1 MELFPLI
8 RAGKGSE
15 VRGLL
20 EDDHKRDVNVRN
32 EKGQTPLYWACEL
45 KSDTGVE
52 LAALLIKHGAD
63 VNLPEDHGFTPL
75 HLAAYIGNVSVVRLL
90 LESGALVNKGNKSQ
104 STALHLASRN
114 GHEAAVA
121 LLIQHGAD
129 VRAKDDKLKIPL
141 AYAKDAQISKLLQ
154 DAMLV
159 EGRQSRAR
167 SVASTISREE
177 LATSSQSDD
186 EARMRKRELK
196 KKEALLRRPS
206 KRELKKKDH
215 HHHNDEE
222 ESKEYEGELE
232 KLKSLVDI
240 LGDRLAR
247 EERITESLQRERD
260 EARRRGLCERCRQA
274 RRDTVLVP
282 CMHLAFCWDCCGR
295 MAMKCQKC
303 GVGVEGMMRV
313 NMD

>member
-8 RAGKGSE
+8 RAGKGAK
-15 VRGLL
+15 VRALL
-20 EDDHKRDVNVRN
+20 EDDKGDHKRDVNVRN

-45 KSDTGVE
+45 KSDSGVE

-129 VRAKDDKLKIPL
+129 IPL

-167 SVASTISREE
+167 SVASAISREE

-186 EARMRKRELK
+186 EARKKARKRELK
-196 KKEALLRRPS
+196 KKDALLRRPS
-206 KRELKKKDH
+206 KRELKMKDH
-215 HHHNDEE
+215 DDEE
-222 ESKEYEGELE
+222 TKEYEEELE
-232 KLKSLVDI
+232 KLKSLVGI
-240 LGDRLAR
+240 LSDRLAR

-295 MAMKCQKC
+295 MAMKCHKC

-313 NMD
+313 NVD